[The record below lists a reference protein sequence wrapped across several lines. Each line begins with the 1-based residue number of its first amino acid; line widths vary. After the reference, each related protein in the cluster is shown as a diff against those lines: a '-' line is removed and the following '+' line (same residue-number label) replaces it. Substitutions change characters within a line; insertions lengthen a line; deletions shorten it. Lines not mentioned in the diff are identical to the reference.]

1 MAIERTFVMVKPD
14 GVARGLVGEIV
25 SRFERKGLTLEDV
38 RMLTIDEELARRHYA
53 EHVEKGFFPE
63 LLSFITSGPV
73 VAMAWSGES
82 AVAVGRTLMGPD
94 RSRSEA
100 PPGTIR
106 GDYGTVVTENLVHG
120 SDSSESRRPRARHL
134 LPVIS
139 SRPEFAGCA
148 GERRDVPPCRRTAPP
163 HGPHP

>member
-25 SRFERKGLTLEDV
+25 SRFERKGLTLEGV
-38 RMLTIDEELARRHYA
+38 RMLTFDEELARRHYA

-63 LLSFITSGPV
+63 LLSFIISGPV

-82 AVAVGRTLMGPD
+82 AVTVGRSLMGPTNP
-94 RSRSEA
+94 SEA

-106 GDYGTVVTENLVHG
+106 GDYGSVVTQNLVHG
-120 SDSSESRRPRARHL
+120 SDSPESATRELAIFFP
-134 LPVIS
+134 
-139 SRPEFAGCA
+139 
-148 GERRDVPPCRRTAPP
+148 
-163 HGPHP
+163 